1 MLNKTIIQG
10 RLTRDPEI
18 RRTGSGVPVASF
30 RIAWS
35 EKYKESEQKLFLSCV
50 AWRSTA
56 EFASRFFRRGQ
67 QVIAE
72 GKLTTRQWKDKDGS
86 NRETTELVVDQLY
99 FCGPKEAAADH
110 SGSHKLS
117 EAVPYGAVDHS
128 RPAPMQMS
136 ESEYALLDD
145 TCDDFPFDGGLSF
158 P

>member
-67 QVIAE
+67 EVIAE

-86 NRETTELVVDQLY
+86 DRETTELIVDQLY
-99 FCGPKEAAADH
+99 FCGPKVAAADH
-110 SGSHKLS
+110 SGTVHS
-117 EAVPYGAVDHS
+117 ETAPYGSAGHS
-128 RPAPMQMS
+128 RPTPIQMS
-136 ESEYALLDD
+136 QSEYALLDD
-145 TCDDFPFDGGLSF
+145 TCDDLPFDDGLRF